1 MNTVCKNCHAGFEI
15 AEEDFAFYEKVSPV
29 FNGKK
34 YQIPPPQLCPECR
47 QQRRLASL
55 NEMHLYPGE
64 CFLCKKRT
72 LTQYPPAAKQP
83 VLCVPCWHSDWDV
96 QSFGR
101 DFDFSRPFFE
111 QFRELLRS
119 TPLQALH
126 IDGTNTNSDFMHY
139 AGSSKNCYLI
149 AHADFCEDCYYG
161 YGFKE
166 NISCVDGFYNLH
178 CELCYDCVDVH
189 KCYGLIGSQDC
200 ISCSSSAFLRDCVG
214 CKNCFLCVGLRNKEF
229 CFENEQ
235 LTQTEYKKRVAEID
249 TGSYS
254 QYQSS
259 KKRLRELELEHPFKA
274 FHGTNLEN
282 CLGDYLY
289 HCKNTQYCFD
299 CEEVESAKFCSQ
311 LVLGSKDVYDIY
323 QYGTRLQQSYD
334 SAISG
339 ADSYGILFCSNAA
352 MASSNLIYCYNTEAA
367 RNCFGCASIHNQ
379 QYCIL
384 NKQYSREEYE
394 KLANRIIEHMTKAGE
409 WGEYFPVNFSL
420 FGYNKTTAQ
429 WYYPL
434 TREQATAKGYPWD
447 DYETPR
453 PNVSRVLHAEDL
465 PDNINNANDDI
476 LNEAIECETTGKL
489 FKITKQEL
497 DFYHSQCLPLPRRHP
512 ETRHFD
518 RFAKRNPRKFWSRAC
533 AKCAFPIKTTYA
545 PDRPEK
551 VYCEECYLA
560 EVY

>member
-1 MNTVCKNCHAGFEI
+1 MRRCRNCQEDFEI
-15 AEEDFAFYEKVSPV
+15 AGEDLAFYDKVSPI
-29 FNGKK
+29 FSGEK
-34 YQIPPPQLCPECR
+34 YLIPPPTLCPDCR
-47 QQRRLASL
+47 QQRRLAAV
-55 NEMHLYPGE
+55 NETNLYGGE
-64 CFLCKKRT
+64 CYLCKKRT
-72 LTQYPPAAKQP
+72 LTQYSPPLNQP
-83 VLCVPCWHSDWDV
+83 ALCYTCWHSDDWDPRDY
-96 QSFGR
+96 GR
-101 DFDFSRPFFE
+101 ELDFSRSFFE
-111 QFRELLRS
+111 QFRELLKV

-166 NISCVDGFYNLH
+166 NTSCVDGFYNLH

-189 KCYGLIGSQDC
+189 KCYDLKASQDC

-229 CFENEQ
+229 CFENKQ
-235 LTQTEYKKRVAEID
+235 LTKEEYIKRIAKID
-249 TGSYS
+249 TGSYL
-254 QYQSS
+254 QYQAL
-259 KKRLRELELEHPFKA
+259 KKRLRELELTHPFKA

-282 CLGDYLY
+282 CTGDYLY
-289 HCKNTQYCFD
+289 HCKNAKYCFD
-299 CEEVESAKFCSQ
+299 CEEVESAKYCSQ
-311 LVLGSKDVYDIY
+311 LVMGSKDVYDVY

-384 NKQYSREEYE
+384 NKQYSKEEYE
-394 KLANRIIEHMTKAGE
+394 KLVPKIIKHMMETGE
-409 WGEYFPVNFSL
+409 WGEFLPISISL
-420 FGYNKTTAQ
+420 FGYNNTTAQ

-434 TREQATAKGYPWD
+434 TREEAHAKGYLWE

-453 PNVSRVLHAEDL
+453 PNVARVLRNADL
-465 PDNINNANDDI
+465 PDNITDVNDEI
-476 LNEAIECETTGKL
+476 LNVAIECETSGKL
-489 FKITKQEL
+489 FKITKQEFE
-497 DFYHSQCLPLPRRHP
+497 FYKQHKIPLPRRHP

-518 RFAKRNPRKFWSRAC
+518 RFNKRNPRKFWARPC
-533 AKCAFPIKTTYA
+533 GKCSAEIQSTYA
-545 PDRPEK
+545 PERPEI
-551 VYCEECYLA
+551 VYCEKCYL
-560 EVY
+560 ETVY